1 MSDDKKSN
9 KVDKG
14 IQIINTSD
22 LINLINDEYN
32 NYDSSDS
39 DSESNTD
46 SNNIN
51 YDEWEYKE
59 INKEVNN
66 IDDLIELGNKYNPD
80 EKVRYNIDLLTLNK
94 LIKPLEKLKSMIGL
108 NSVKQNI
115 TDQIIYN
122 LQKLDSSTDDMMHT
136 VIQGSPGVGKTM
148 LGQILGEIYF
158 NMGIIKGNN
167 KRSYCG
173 EQKYEFKIVKR
184 SDLIGKYLGHTA
196 AKTQKVIDSCRGG
209 VLFIDEA
216 YSLGNSEGR
225 DSFSKEC
232 IDTLNQ
238 NLTENKGN
246 LLCIIA
252 GYKDALEK
260 CFFAYNEGL
269 SRRFTFRYTIEPYSK
284 EELRLI
290 FIKMVKDI
298 GWSIEDKDIPVH
310 FFEKNYDNFKNMAGD
325 IETLIFNVKI
335 EHSKRVFCK
344 PELRKKLNYD
354 DVKKGFDK
362 FCNNKDEKNK
372 NNVWKDMFI

>member
-14 IQIINTSD
+14 IQIINTTD
-22 LINLINDEYN
+22 LINLLNDGYN
-32 NYDSSDS
+32 DYDSSDS
-39 DSESNTD
+39 DSDSNTD
-46 SNNIN
+46 SNNVN
-51 YDEWEYKE
+51 YNEWEYKE
-59 INKEVNN
+59 INKEVNS

-115 TDQIIYN
+115 ADQIIYN
-122 LQKLDSSTDDMMHT
+122 LQKLDSSTDEMMHT

-167 KRSYCG
+167 KRNYHG

-298 GWSIEDKDIPVH
+298 GWSIEDKDIPIH
-310 FFEKNYDNFKNMAGD
+310 FFEKNYDHFKNMAGD

-344 PELRKKLNYD
+344 PELRKKLNYED
-354 DVKKGFDK
+354 IKKGFKK
-362 FCNNKDEKNK
+362 FCDNKNENEKN
-372 NNVWKDMFI
+372 NIWKDMFI

>member
-1 MSDDKKSN
+1 MNS
-9 KVDKG
+9 
-14 IQIINTSD
+14 
-22 LINLINDEYN
+22 
-32 NYDSSDS
+32 
-39 DSESNTD
+39 
-46 SNNIN
+46 
-51 YDEWEYKE
+51 
-59 INKEVNN
+59 

-115 TDQIIYN
+115 ADQIIYN
-122 LQKLDSSTDDMMHT
+122 LQKLDSSTDEMMHT

-167 KRSYCG
+167 KRNYYG

-298 GWSIEDKDIPVH
+298 GWSIEDKDIPIH
-310 FFEKNYDNFKNMAGD
+310 FFEKNYDHFKNMAGD

-344 PELRKKLNYD
+344 PELRKKLNYED
-354 DVKKGFDK
+354 IKKGFKK
-362 FCNNKDEKNK
+362 FCDNKDEKDK
-372 NNVWKDMFI
+372 NNIWKDMFI